1 MSYRRLEPQECYQW
15 TVCGETLP
23 DESKAIV
30 HAQIGHSL
38 PSEGE
43 YVFQLSYGEGNALN
57 VY

>member
-1 MSYRRLEPQECYQW
+1 MSHELQKTTEPQECYQW
-15 TVCGETLP
+15 TACGETLP

-43 YVFQLSYGEGNALN
+43 YVFQLYLIEK
-57 VY
+57 VMH